1 MSTQQFVAQQ
11 EKTDQAETSNVN
23 PIATGIRMRTL
34 IELQVISHLLSKSTD
49 EAEDLAQL
57 RRSIALS
64 IGSDQ

>member
-1 MSTQQFVAQQ
+1 MSTQQFVPQQ

-23 PIATGIRMRTL
+23 PIANGIRMRTL

-57 RRSIALS
+57 RRSISLS